1 MRFKE
6 LDAYLYFYSAY
17 IEISILIKKNIQN
30 ISYANYFLLI

>member
-17 IEISILIKKNIQN
+17 IKISILIKKTFKILVMLI
-30 ISYANYFLLI
+30 ISY